1 MSHRFTLSRRSFFKA
16 GLLAGISV
24 YIAPWGQEAFAELF
38 EEQLLTPVRWDPKT
52 HHTDFRIDGIAKV
65 TGKKIFAQ
73 DIRARDMPHW
83 PEQQGHALII
93 RVPCADRIF
102 LGLDLSLL
110 GDDLQPD
117 KIVTAADLARDGLSL
132 PAFYGSEPFLAPGTQ
147 ALYLGHP
154 LAMLIYRDF
163 SRFNSAKA
171 RLKFNESKIVRYG
184 ATVPFREL
192 DPYASFRFVRVAGP
206 QRQGPDVYSSV
217 KNSEIFG
224 HYRKHKAQWPQAS
237 EHGKVDEQGMAHAEA
252 LRQQLV
258 APPED
263 WLVLERHYTSQ
274 SIDQS
279 AMEPDNSNGWYD
291 AAQQTLHLVIASQS
305 PAEVAESVADMLS
318 RSRFTIKKLFI
329 HPCHTVGYGSK
340 DHSIFP
346 LYGMIAAL
354 YGASLPVRLS
364 NDRYEQF
371 QATMKRHA
379 FDMQRRIA
387 VDRKTGLFQI
397 LQSSL
402 VGNGGGRANFSPS
415 VAGCAATS
423 AQSIYYFPNNDIDV
437 VCNYS
442 RAIEAGSMRG
452 YGTLQSMSATEMM
465 VDELAQQLGMDA
477 IELRLKNALRS
488 GDLNSQGIAPGGAER
503 IVEVLQKARVH
514 PLWTGRQKAKAQYE
528 ASHPGRQYGVG
539 FACVQ
544 KDFGTGAESSFAR
557 VELDPNGNITL
568 YHTCTEIGTG
578 MSTSQAVNCAKWLGQ
593 PASKVHTS
601 LLSWPE
607 LPLKTS
613 GDPYLMSQADQDRL
627 AQDGHWTPALAS
639 GASASNSAYF
649 NSHTTLEACRLIFR
663 HGLWP
668 AAMSVWGQ
676 GIEGGA
682 ASSYVVRIEDAR
694 WTPQGLTANGMEPLP
709 LQRLAAIA
717 HERGL
722 LTGSM
727 VHAFNRWQWAEASYQ
742 IDGKNPERLP
752 LDGISLRRGAGPFVM
767 QARSQVFYPHLQR
780 NFAGVT
786 YYSTVSALVELSV
799 EIGTG
804 EVELIGH
811 HHVVDC
817 GTPIVPELISG
828 QLQGGVAMGIGH
840 ALYEYLPLYEDG
852 PGNGTWN
859 FNRYHLPRASEVA
872 VWQQTGELLPPLSET
887 DPSKGIAEV
896 VMIPI
901 IPAIVNAIYHATG
914 QRFYDLPVSAEKI
927 REKQS

>member
-1 MSHRFTLSRRSFFKA
+1 MSQRFTLSRRSFFKA
-16 GLLAGISV
+16 GILAGISV
-24 YIAPWGQEAFAELF
+24 YIAPWGQDAFAELF
-38 EEQLLTPVRWDPKT
+38 EEKLLTPVRWDPKT
-52 HHTDFRIDGIAKV
+52 HHTAFRIDGIAKV
-65 TGKKIFAQ
+65 TGQKIFAQ

-83 PEQQGHALII
+83 PAQQGHALIL
-93 RVPCADRIF
+93 RMPCADRIYQ
-102 LGLDLSLL
+102 GLDLSLL
-110 GDDLQPD
+110 GADLQPD
-117 KIVTAADLARDGLSL
+117 KLVTADDLQRDGLSL
-132 PAFYGSEPFLAPGTQ
+132 PAFYGSEPLLATGQQ
-147 ALYLGHP
+147 ALYLGHAV
-154 LAMLIYRDF
+154 AMLIYQDF
-163 SRFNSAKA
+163 ARFNSAKA
-171 RLKFNESKIVRYG
+171 KLKFNESKFLRYG
-184 ATVPFREL
+184 ATVPFREG
-192 DPYASFRFVRVAGP
+192 DPYASFRFVRVAGAS
-206 QRQGPDVYSSV
+206 RQGPDVYSSV
-217 KNSEIFG
+217 KDTEIFG
-224 HYRKHKAQWPQAS
+224 HYRKHKALWPQAS
-237 EHGKVDEQGMAHAEA
+237 SHGKLDQQGMAHAESIH
-252 LRQQLV
+252 QQLQ
-258 APPED
+258 APPAD
-263 WLVLERHYTSQ
+263 WLVLSRSYSSQ
-274 SIDQS
+274 SIDQA

-291 AAQQTLHLVIASQS
+291 AAEQTLHLVIASQS

-318 RSRFTIKKLFI
+318 RSHFKVKKLFI

-346 LYGMIAAL
+346 LYGLIAAL

-379 FDMQRRIA
+379 FEMQRTIA

-402 VGNGGGRANFSPS
+402 QGNGGGRANFSAS

-423 AQSIYYFPNNDIDV
+423 AQSVYYFPQNDIDV

-442 RAIEAGSMRG
+442 RAVEAGSMRG

-465 VDELAQQLGMDA
+465 VDELAQVLGLDP
-477 IELRLKNALRS
+477 IELRLRNALRS
-488 GDLNSQGIAPGGAER
+488 GDLNTQGIAPGGAER
-503 IVEVLQKARVH
+503 VVEVLQKARVH
-514 PLWTGRQKAKAQYE
+514 PLWTQRQAAKQQYE

-557 VELDPNGNITL
+557 VELSPDGKITL
-568 YHTCTEIGTG
+568 FHTCTEIGTG
-578 MSTSQAVNCAKWLGQ
+578 MSTSQAVNCAKWLGL
-593 PASKVHTS
+593 PADQVHTS

-627 AQDGHWTPALAS
+627 SRDPAWTPALAS

-649 NSHTTLEACRLIFR
+649 NSHTTLEACRLIFM

-668 AAMSVWGQ
+668 AALSVWGQ
-676 GIEGGA
+676 GIEGGP
-682 ASSYVVRIEDAR
+682 ASSYVLRREDAR

-709 LQRLAAIA
+709 LERLAAIA
-717 HERGL
+717 HAKGWV
-722 LTGSM
+722 TGAM

-742 IDGKNPERLP
+742 INGETQRLP
-752 LDGISLRRGAGPFVM
+752 LDGVSLRHGAGAYQMLPR
-767 QARSQVFYPHLQR
+767 QQVFYPHLQR

-804 EVELIGH
+804 EVELLSH
-811 HHVVDC
+811 HHLVDC

-840 ALYEYLPLYEDG
+840 ALYEFMPLYEDG
-852 PGNGTWN
+852 PGNGSWN

-872 VWQQTGELLPPLSET
+872 VWKQTGELLPPLSDT

-896 VMIPI
+896 VMIPVV
-901 IPAIVNAIYHATG
+901 PAIVNAIHHATG
-914 QRFYDLPVSAEKI
+914 LRFYDLPVSAEKI